1 MKLYRVI
8 AGLFLALNIA
18 FSSVILAR
26 EFREINPVSVPEV
39 APKGAIAIKQITPV
53 SSKALVRAVEQLM
66 ASWSTPQL
74 QEMISDRFYD
84 KDRLLDNIAA
94 FVPRD
99 ARVRILAIQSS
110 DTVLQYILPSPDDPN
125 VATRVSKVV
134 VVVNTAVEFTDENG
148 QFQSLE
154 GVNEYTFEI
163 EQELRR
169 K

>member
-1 MKLYRVI
+1 MKTPAYIIVSLTI
-8 AGLFLALNIA
+8 AGILFAA
-18 FSSVILAR
+18 TGWAR
-26 EFREINPVSVPEV
+26 EFRKISPVSVPEV
-39 APKGAIAIKQITPV
+39 APQGAIAIKRITPV
-53 SSKALVRAVEQLM
+53 SAAAVTRAVEQLM

-84 KDRLLDNIAA
+84 KDRLLDNIAG

-99 ARVRILAIQSS
+99 ARVRILAIQST
-110 DTVLQYILPSPDDPN
+110 DTVLQYILPSKSDPN
-125 VATRVSKVV
+125 AATRVSKVV
-134 VVVNTAVEFTDENG
+134 VVVKTAVEFTDENG

>member
-1 MKLYRVI
+1 MKVVATVWLSL
-8 AGLFLALNIA
+8 GLLFAAALTA
-18 FSSVILAR
+18 K
-26 EFREINPVSVPEV
+26 EFRTINPISVPDRV
-39 APKGAIAIKQITPV
+39 PQGAIAIKRIAPV
-53 SSKALVRAVEQLM
+53 SGAAVTRAVEQLM

-74 QEMISDRFYD
+74 EELINERFYD

-99 ARVRILAIQSS
+99 ARVRILAIQSA
-110 DTVLQYILPSPDDPN
+110 DTVAQYILPSKTDPKS
-125 VATRVSKVV
+125 ATRVSKVV
-134 VVVNTAVEFTDENG
+134 VVVSTAVEFTDANG

-163 EQELRR
+163 KQELRR